1 MNAAPLA
8 AGKEP
13 DMAGLSTRPDEP
25 VAAINITPFVDVVLV
40 LLVALMVTATDLAAQ
55 SIGVELPR
63 AATGTDAPPKTLAI
77 SVDSE
82 GRTLLDG
89 LPVTDDAL
97 RARIRDAYAH
107 DPEVRAVL
115 AADGRVAHA
124 RVVSVVDMLRKEKV
138 TRFALEVKPGG

>member
-1 MNAAPLA
+1 
-8 AGKEP
+8 
-13 DMAGLSTRPDEP
+13 MAGLSIRPDEP

-63 AATGTDAPPKTLAI
+63 AATGSDAPPKTLVIA
-77 SVDSE
+77 VDES

-89 LPVTDDAL
+89 MLITDDAL
-97 RARIRDAYAH
+97 RARIREARAR

-124 RVVSVVDMLRKEKV
+124 RVVSVVDMLRKEHV